1 MKKNVLY
8 IILFILQV
16 GMAKSA
22 KAGGENEIIQLKASF
37 DTIPLSSNFEL
48 DIIMGTEENPID
60 SISEFTMSIFIDS
73 RYFRFAD
80 TSKFSFTD
88 TSFLGGGY
96 NGGSSIN
103 GSNIGIFYN
112 SQTGNR
118 KGFGT
123 IGTIKLV
130 TEDDVPVVNNHVPLK
145 ITNILGKTT
154 SNEIV
159 FFDTE
164 NDTVYVIK
172 LATSPHFQLNKYF
185 KIFPNPTNN
194 QITLSNRL
202 NITIHS
208 IEIIGIDGKTY
219 QRSEIEEQYTTI
231 GLKDLANGIYLIKLE
246 TDQGVFIDKVIK
258 SD

>member
-202 NITIHS
+202 NITIHT

>member
-1 MKKNVLY
+1 MKKIVLY

-22 KAGGENEIIQLKASF
+22 KAGGGNEFVRLKANL
-37 DTIPLSSNFEL
+37 DTIPLSSSFRL
-48 DIIMGTEENPID
+48 DIVMGTEENPID
-60 SISEFTMSIFIDS
+60 SIEEFTMSIFIDS
-73 RYFRFAD
+73 RYFSFPD
-80 TSKFSFTD
+80 TNIFSFND
-88 TSFLGGGY
+88 TSFLSGAY
-96 NGGSSIN
+96 FGGSSSN
-103 GSNIGIFYN
+103 GDNFGITYN

-130 TEDDVPVVNNHVPLK
+130 TEDDVPVVNNHVPIR
-145 ITNILGKTT
+145 ITNILGKTS

-164 NDTVYVIK
+164 NDTIYVIK

-202 NITIHS
+202 NITIHT

>member
-130 TEDDVPVVNNHVPLK
+130 TEDDVPVVNNHVPLR

-164 NDTVYVIK
+164 NDTIYVIK

-202 NITIHS
+202 NITIHT